1 MYDAMKK
8 EAMEH
13 RCATCSCKEGGA
25 MGCFLEVV
33 VGVEGLRVFRLEG
46 VVDEKESA
54 EDGAVNS
61 WLRPA

>member
-25 MGCFLEVV
+25 IGCFLEVV
-33 VGVEGLRVFRLEG
+33 VGMEGLSVFRLED
-46 VVDEKESA
+46 VMDEKESS
-54 EDGAVNS
+54 GG
-61 WLRPA
+61 